1 MVSISLLTSI
11 LDHTESNLLYQDDIM
26 HLRSNEHELTQDL
39 IVMSTRVHHLLI
51 VLRLVQMNQISR
63 SMHEYSSQILHDVP
77 STVDEV
83 TITSVEMVKSILLAN
98 NVMTV
103 IRSTEMAVVVVVGLI
118 LVRVITVVVSTQELI
133 L

>member
-1 MVSISLLTSI
+1 
-11 LDHTESNLLYQDDIM
+11 
-26 HLRSNEHELTQDL
+26 
-39 IVMSTRVHHLLI
+39 
-51 VLRLVQMNQISR
+51 MNQISR